1 MFAQTIYIMY
11 VCRYVC
17 RYVCVYVSRYDMPA
31 YMFMFFTT
39 IAIVFIITYS
49 SDRYM
54 SPL

>member
-1 MFAQTIYIMY
+1 MY
-11 VCRYVC
+11 VGM
-17 RYVCVYVSRYDMPA
+17 YVCVYVSRYDMPA
-31 YMFMFFTT
+31 YILMFFTT

>member
-1 MFAQTIYIMY
+1 MFAQTIYIMLVRMY
-11 VCRYVC
+11 VCR
-17 RYVCVYVSRYDMPA
+17 YVSRYDMPA